1 MGPISQITLSSI
13 SFTPSLSPSPSQSNR
28 VPDYGTSTVA
38 GTTSDGK
45 FIVVLGEDNK
55 PAVMVRPPV
64 GAPEDTL
71 EVMPVNRNQVPTP
84 DLLASDAVSL
94 VLRNGAGEIIQ
105 PQEPVKICLL
115 ADRQQAGEDACL
127 GFLDERGSGQWKCQD
142 RCLQEKNNL
151 LCGDTDHF
159 TNFALLLTG
168 GGGGGCGKSSWIFR
182 ESWKDGVLLGSFF
195 GAALICIILIVAFSF
210 CPLGSRCIRG
220 KEGSRIH
227 RLRHRNHSELSA

>member
-1 MGPISQITLSSI
+1 
-13 SFTPSLSPSPSQSNR
+13 
-28 VPDYGTSTVA
+28 
-38 GTTSDGK
+38 
-45 FIVVLGEDNK
+45 
-55 PAVMVRPPV
+55 MVRPPV

-115 ADRQQAGEDACL
+115 ANRQLQAGETACL

-151 LCGDTDHF
+151 LCGDTD
-159 TNFALLLTG
+159 
-168 GGGGGCGKSSWIFR
+168 
-182 ESWKDGVLLGSFF
+182 
-195 GAALICIILIVAFSF
+195 
-210 CPLGSRCIRG
+210 
-220 KEGSRIH
+220 
-227 RLRHRNHSELSA
+227 